1 MADQATTESK
11 AGSEGAAAGSA
22 ASGASGA
29 GAGGAAAGAGAG
41 NPPVPAAVTQEGAT
55 TFVTALKGDQRT
67 AFLKAINA
75 AEPVAAP
82 VVPEK
87 YTLKLPE
94 KSLLDATA
102 TERTTAIARTLG
114 LSNDDSAQKVLDFTN
129 QEVASAVE
137 ATMKAYQ
144 PGGAEW
150 TAQVDQWKKAAL
162 ADPELGNG
170 KQETLDAA
178 ATKAKA
184 VLDRFF
190 PESVKQFLHSTGY
203 GANPD
208 LVKALL
214 GIAKAQG
221 EGSFVTGAPGGGTK
235 KSTADVLY
243 GDSPTTSGVTQ

>member
-1 MADQATTESK
+1 
-11 AGSEGAAAGSA
+11 
-22 ASGASGA
+22 
-29 GAGGAAAGAGAG
+29 
-41 NPPVPAAVTQEGAT
+41 
-55 TFVTALKGDQRT
+55 
-67 AFLKAINA
+67 
-75 AEPVAAP
+75 
-82 VVPEK
+82 
-87 YTLKLPE
+87 
-94 KSLLDATA
+94 
-102 TERTTAIARTLG
+102 LG

>member
-1 MADQATTESK
+1 MADEANENK
-11 AGSEGAAAGSA
+11 AGTAGAAAGAA

-29 GAGGAAAGAGAG
+29 GAGAAADAGAAAAGAAGAG
-41 NPPVPAAVTQEGAT
+41 NPPAPANQGTAIVVPTDADQFVAALNA
-55 TFVTALKGDQRT
+55 DQRKT
-67 AFLKAINA
+67 YLKALQVT
-75 AEPVAAP
+75 P
-82 VVPEK
+82 PEK

-94 KSLLDATA
+94 KSLLDATV

-214 GIAKAQG
+214 GIAKAQAKVR
-221 EGSFVTGAPGGGTK
+221 S
-235 KSTADVLY
+235 
-243 GDSPTTSGVTQ
+243 